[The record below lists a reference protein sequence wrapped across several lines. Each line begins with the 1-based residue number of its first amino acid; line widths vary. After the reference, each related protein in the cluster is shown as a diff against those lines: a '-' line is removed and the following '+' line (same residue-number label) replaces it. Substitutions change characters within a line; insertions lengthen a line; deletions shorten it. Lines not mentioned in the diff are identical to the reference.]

1 MKNLIL
7 RIITAFSALRAG
19 KVFTADTISIIASC
33 QADADIIA
41 GALKLLKDDPE
52 NCRHYQLV
60 TENIRMILLSRNR
73 HLPTFCFWYNK
84 KQLVLRHD
92 FIAGT
97 TPLICASMLVNYACL
112 LRDELPPY
120 SPFAIDEQLRFL
132 AAEDTASCQ
141 IMIDY
146 YRELGHDF
154 TFELQSDL
162 HSSPVSGMF
171 LQSCSR
177 KLM

>member
-7 RIITAFSALRAG
+7 RIITAFSALRVG
-19 KVFTADTISIIASC
+19 KVFAADNISVIASC
-33 QADADIIA
+33 REDADIIT

-52 NCRHYQLV
+52 NCQHYQLV

-73 HLPTFCFWYNK
+73 HLPPFCVWHNK

-112 LRDELPPY
+112 LRDNLPPY
-120 SPFAIDEQLRFL
+120 AVSAIDKQLRFL
-132 AAEDTASCQ
+132 AANDTASCQ
-141 IMIDY
+141 LMIDY
-146 YRELGHDF
+146 YHQLGHDF
-154 TFELQSDL
+154 TF
-162 HSSPVSGMF
+162 
-171 LQSCSR
+171 
-177 KLM
+177 KL